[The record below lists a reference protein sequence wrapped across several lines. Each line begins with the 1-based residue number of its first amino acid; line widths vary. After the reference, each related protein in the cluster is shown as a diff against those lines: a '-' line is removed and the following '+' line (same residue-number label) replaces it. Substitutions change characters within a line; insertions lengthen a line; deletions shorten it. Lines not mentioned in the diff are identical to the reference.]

1 MKKILILISLSAF
14 TFADVSVYTCG
25 ATVNG
30 NEVTFDIC
38 ANSPVDNIGG
48 FQFSYSFDGNPFTF
62 TSAVAGSGSSAAG
75 FTVSAGG
82 TTVLGFSFTGSSI
95 PAGDEIVLAQITG
108 TFTSGSNSV
117 MVGPDSEVI
126 SSTGAVALDSY
137 SETTEFNGST
147 TLDAELPAIYSLKEA
162 YPNPFNPTTTIEYNV
177 ETAGNVSIVVY
188 DLMGRE
194 IKELVNEFKSPL
206 SNGGVY
212 SSIWDGTSNSGSS
225 VSSGMYIYRM
235 ISNDFSKTHRLTLMK

>member
-1 MKKILILISLSAF
+1 MKKILLLIGLSTF
-14 TFADVSVYTCG
+14 TFANVNVYTCG
-25 ATVNG
+25 ATVTG

-38 ANSPVDNIGG
+38 ADSPDNDISG
-48 FQFSYSFDGNPFTF
+48 FQFDYAVGGNAFQITG
-62 TSAVAGSGSSAAG
+62 TSGGATANG
-75 FTVSAGG
+75 FTISAGG
-82 TTVLGFSFTGSSI
+82 PTVLGFSFSGAVI
-95 PAGDEIVLAQITG
+95 PMGNAIVLTQITG
-108 TFTSGSNSV
+108 SFDGSNNTV
-117 MVGPDSEVI
+117 MVGPENVVI
-126 SSTGAVALDSY
+126 SDPSATALDASGEI
-137 SETTEFNGST
+137 SEWNGST
-147 TLDAELPAIYSLKEA
+147 TLDVELPATYTLKEA

-177 ETAGNVSIVVY
+177 ETAGNVSIIVY